1 MLKCIKSALV
11 LAVLVALA
19 LLAYVYSGAY
29 DVAASRP
36 DAAGSSW
43 LLSTV
48 RQRSIETRAAD
59 ITVPPLA
66 DPKLIQE
73 GFEHYHEMCAGCHL
87 APGIESSEI
96 HEGLNPQ
103 PPVLAEVV
111 PHSTPA
117 KLFWT
122 IKNGIRMTGMPAWGN
137 SHSDQ
142 MIWAMVAF
150 LEQLP
155 KMTPAEY
162 KAMEA
167 QQKNMDDD
175 HAMTMNPKA
184 PDAGAAAPGPV
195 HH

>member
-1 MLKCIKSALV
+1 MLKCVKAALV

-48 RQRSIETRAAD
+48 RQRSIETRVAD
-59 ITVPPLA
+59 ITVPPLT
-66 DPKLIQE
+66 DQKLILE
-73 GFEHYHEMCAGCHL
+73 GFEHYHEMCTGCHL

-96 HEGLNPQ
+96 REGLNPQ
-103 PPVLAEVV
+103 PPVLAEAV

-122 IKNGIRMTGMPAWGN
+122 IKNGIRMTGMPAWGR

-167 QQKNMDDD
+167 QLKNMDDD
-175 HAMTMNPKA
+175 HAMTTNPQV